1 VNNEEKGGGYRVVS
15 LLQRAKRAKDSQDF
29 SGRLVTVLKPSDV
42 ASEAYRTLRTNLLF
56 HSVSDAQRNIVV
68 LTSPGPREGK
78 SITCANLGVVLA
90 QAGRKTLLVDCDLR
104 KPVLHKIFGHRN
116 VQGLMNVLAGERDL
130 QEVAHEPL
138 ENLEVL
144 SAGPMPPN
152 PAEVLSSYHFA
163 EFCDQAREQFDYVL
177 VDAPPTRS
185 VSDPA
190 ILASLGD
197 ATLVVVDA
205 QNTRKASVRKAVRDL
220 QAVGAN
226 VIGTVMNNVKGYR
239 EEHPYYAYYIYK

>member
-1 VNNEEKGGGYRVVS
+1 MNNAMKGGNNRVVS
-15 LLQRAKRAKDSQDF
+15 LLHRVRKEKDSQGS
-29 SGRLVTVLKPSDV
+29 SGRLITLLRPSDA

-56 HSVSDAQRNIVV
+56 HSVSDVQRNIVV

-90 QAGRKTLLVDCDLR
+90 QAGRRTLLVDCDLR
-104 KPVLHKIFGHRN
+104 KPVLHKMFGQRN
-116 VQGLMNVLAGERDL
+116 LQGLMNVLAGERTL
-130 QEVAHEPL
+130 QEVVHEPL

-152 PAEVLSSYHFA
+152 PAEVLSSQRFA
-163 EFCDQAREQFDYVL
+163 EFCDQARQQYDYVL

-185 VSDPA
+185 VSDPV

-197 ATLVVVDA
+197 ATLLVVDA
-205 QNTRKASVRKAVRDL
+205 QNTRKAYVRKAVHDL
-220 QAVGAN
+220 RAVGAN

-239 EEHPYYAYYIYK
+239 EDRPYYEYYIHK

>member
-1 VNNEEKGGGYRVVS
+1 MLGR
-15 LLQRAKRAKDSQDF
+15 LHRAKKVQDAEDL
-29 SGRLVTVLKPSDV
+29 SGRLITLLKPSDA
-42 ASEAYRTLRTNLLF
+42 ASEAYRRLRTNLLF
-56 HSVSDAQRNIVV
+56 HSISDVPPNIVV

-90 QAGRKTLLVDCDLR
+90 QAGKKTLLIDCDLR
-104 KPVLHKIFGHRN
+104 KPVLHKLFGLRN
-116 VQGLMNVLAGERDL
+116 LQGLMNVLTGERTL
-130 QEVAHEPL
+130 QGVTHEPL
-138 ENLEVL
+138 GNLEVL
-144 SAGPMPPN
+144 TAGPMPPY
-152 PAEVLSSYHFA
+152 PAEVLSSQRFA
-163 EFCDQAREQFDYVL
+163 EFFDQVRQQFDYVL

-197 ATLVVVDA
+197 ATLLVVDA
-205 QNTRKASVRKAVRDL
+205 QITRKGSVRKAVRDL

-239 EEHPYYAYYIYK
+239 EGYPDYSYHTYE